1 MGEVMHTDQYQLKNS
16 LNNEFM
22 SFYLSIRNA
31 YRKHGS
37 SCKFAQSLKQFAEYF
52 YHQIVKRKQ
61 YKNLRTK
68 LMNNAQTSRDSQ
80 RYELFSDGKMTGF
93 LYALPAKDC
102 FSTDLSDGNIN
113 ILTVD
118 HGALQIK
125 QQAAIKYRLHHQ
137 RLTHG
142 QSSIC
147 VNTPDSETCFQA
159 KTSVAVFLLIS
170 CNDMIYD

>member
-31 YRKHGS
+31 YRRHGS
-37 SCKFAQSLKQFAEYF
+37 SGQFAQALKQFAEYF
-52 YHQIVKRKQ
+52 YHQITKKKQ
-61 YKNLRTK
+61 YKELRTK
-68 LMNNAQTSRDSQ
+68 LMTTAQTSRDSQ

-102 FSTDLSDGNIN
+102 ISTDLLDGNIN

-118 HGALQIK
+118 HGALQI
-125 QQAAIKYRLHHQ
+125 QQQTPIKYRLHHQ
-137 RLTHG
+137 RLTLG
-142 QSSIC
+142 QSAIC
-147 VNTPDSETCFQA
+147 LNTAKRETCFQA
-159 KTSVAVFLLIS
+159 KTSVAVFLCVS
-170 CNDMIYD
+170 CNDVIYS

>member
-16 LNNEFM
+16 LNDEFM
-22 SFYLSIRNA
+22 SFYLAIRNA
-31 YRKHGS
+31 YRRYGS
-37 SCKFAQSLKQFAEYF
+37 SCKFSQVLKQFSEYF
-52 YHQIVKRKQ
+52 YHQVAKKKQ
-61 YKNLRTK
+61 YKRLRSR
-68 LMNNAQTSRDSQ
+68 LMRSAQTSRDSQ

-102 FSTDLSDGNIN
+102 ISTDLLDGNIS

-118 HGALQIK
+118 HGALQIEQK
-125 QQAAIKYRLHHQ
+125 TNIQYRLHHQ

-147 VNTPDSETCFQA
+147 LNTTNRETCFQA
-159 KTSVAVFLLIS
+159 KTSVAVFLCVS
-170 CNDMIYD
+170 CNDVIYE